1 VVSVTL
7 FGDIMTD
14 FSLKNGTLL
23 GAMISFF
30 IIIGVFVVIPYTIAL
45 YISGG
50 LEQIAVGNAGAME
63 GGMWDTVSNL
73 MKYAIPL
80 ILLSIPVGFY
90 RAGSYAKIPFRILF
104 TLYLGA
110 WIWIA
115 SNGGVFTV
123 DMGGAADGISSMTLG
138 VDISYIVFVMMIICL
153 AMMFLAFAEF
163 GGSREKYLKALEKK
177 KDTMSKRKVRRVS
190 GNR

>member
-1 VVSVTL
+1 MTL

>member
-1 VVSVTL
+1 MTL
-7 FGDIMTD
+7 LRDIRTD
-14 FSLKNGTLL
+14 FSLENGTLL
-23 GAMISFF
+23 GAMLSLIIAISMF
-30 IIIGVFVVIPYTIAL
+30 IVLPYTVAL
-45 YISGG
+45 YASGG
-50 LEQIAVGNAGAME
+50 LEQIAIGNAGAME
-63 GGMWDTVSNL
+63 YGMWDTVSDL
-73 MKYAIPL
+73 MKYAVPL

-90 RAGSYAKIPFRILF
+90 RSGSYAKIPFRILF
-104 TLYLGA
+104 TFYLGA

-115 SNGGVFTV
+115 SQGGIFTV
-123 DMGGAADGISSMTLG
+123 EMGSVADGISSMTLNLD
-138 VDISYIVFVMMIICL
+138 VRYIVFIVMIICL